1 VSNFAKPTIKDIY
14 DTILNDYIVRTG
26 QQIPILKRSLVKC
39 FAYAIAGIV
48 SFMWNF
54 AEWQYLQVFV
64 ETCDF
69 ESLKRWG
76 NLVNINHKK
85 GTKAILRIKL
95 NNIQPNITIQA
106 GTTWK
111 SLINGLIYK
120 SILTTNTYPQT
131 TTENNNQTTV
141 NYQLSTINLNV
152 ECTEIGSKGNLPN
165 EEILNLINPLIG
177 IPDTAT
183 VDQTIT
189 IGTEDEDT
197 ESYRVRVI
205 TRYRNK
211 PQGGSAMDYYQ
222 WATEVNG
229 IIDCLPYVLTPGL
242 ITLYI
247 IKDGIGLNRTPTG
260 EINPNIFPQWNNGQI
275 QDINGYGQFLSVAK
289 SISGSNNNNTSI
301 TTNTIANY
309 DRRPLN
315 TKVQLLP
322 PNYTEY
328 KVEITELNPISEQ
341 IIQNI
346 KEGLINELNKK
357 RPNIK
362 ILNYTINN
370 ATINSNQLNSIVQN
384 IMNKVDG
391 SFTNFMLRNSNDEII
406 LNDIL
411 SIGCL
416 AYLGELKINGSVIDL

>member
-1 VSNFAKPTIKDIY
+1 
-14 DTILNDYIVRTG
+14 
-26 QQIPILKRSLVKC
+26 
-39 FAYAIAGIV
+39 
-48 SFMWNF
+48 MWNF

-85 GTKAILRIKL
+85 GTKAILKIKL
-95 NNIQPNITIQA
+95 QNVQPNITIQA

-111 SLINGLIYK
+111 SLTNGLIYR
-120 SILTTNTYPQT
+120 SIS
-131 TTENNNQTTV
+131 TV
-141 NYQLSTINLNV
+141 NSNPIETTDLFANV
-152 ECTEIGSKGNLPN
+152 ECTETGSKGNLPN
-165 EEILNLINPLIG
+165 EEILNLINPIIG
-177 IPDTAT
+177 IPDTTT
-183 VDQTIT
+183 VEQTIT
-189 IGTEDEDT
+189 IGTEDEDI
-197 ESYRVRVI
+197 ESYRTRVI

-222 WATEVNG
+222 WAVEVNG

-242 ITLYI
+242 ITLFI
-247 IKDGIGLNRTPTG
+247 VKDGIGLNRTPTG

-289 SISGSNNNNTSI
+289 SISGSNNNNNTSI
-301 TTNTIANY
+301 TTNIISNY

-341 IIQNI
+341 IIQSI

-357 RPNIK
+357 KPNIK

-391 SFTNFMLRNSNDEII
+391 SFTNFILRNANDEMI
-406 LNDIL
+406 LNDVL

-416 AYLGELKINGSVIDL
+416 AYLGELKINGVIVDL

>member
-1 VSNFAKPTIKDIY
+1 
-14 DTILNDYIVRTG
+14 
-26 QQIPILKRSLVKC
+26 VKC

-48 SFMWNF
+48 SFIWNF

-64 ETCDF
+64 ETSDF

-76 NLVNINHKK
+76 NLVNIDHKK
-85 GTKAILRIKL
+85 GTKAILKL
-95 NNIQPNITIQA
+95 KLDNIQPNITIQA
-106 GTTWK
+106 GTAWK
-111 SLINGLIYK
+111 SLTNGLIYK
-120 SILTTNTYPQT
+120 SISTTNTYPQT
-131 TTENNNQTTV
+131 TSNNIQQFV
-141 NYQLSTINLNV
+141 NV
-152 ECTEIGSKGNLPN
+152 ECTETGSKGNLPN
-165 EEILNLINPLIG
+165 EEQLNLINPTIG

-183 VDQTIT
+183 VEQTIVL
-189 IGTEDEDT
+189 GTEDEDI
-197 ESYRVRVI
+197 EAYRIRVMA
-205 TRYRNK
+205 RYRRK
-211 PQGGSAMDYYQ
+211 PQGGSATDYCQ
-222 WATEVNG
+222 WATEVSG
-229 IIDCLPYVLTPGL
+229 IVDCLPYILNPGL

-247 IKDGIGLNRTPTG
+247 VKDGIGLNRTPTG
-260 EINPNIFPQWNNGQI
+260 EIEPNIFPQWQNGQI

-289 SISGSNNNNTSI
+289 SISGSNNNASSI
-301 TTNTIANY
+301 ITNAIANY

-328 KVEITELNPISEQ
+328 KVEITELNPISDQ
-341 IIQNI
+341 IINNI

-370 ATINSNQLNSIVQN
+370 ATVNSNQLNSIVQN

-391 SFTNFMLRNSNDEII
+391 SFTNFILRNNNDETI

>member
-1 VSNFAKPTIKDIY
+1 MSNFTKPTIKDIY
-14 DTILNDYIVRTG
+14 DTILNDYVVRTG
-26 QQIPILKRSLVKC
+26 QQMPILRRSLVEC

-64 ETCDF
+64 EACDF

-76 NLVNINHKK
+76 NLVNIDYKK
-85 GTKAILRIKL
+85 GTKTILKIKL

-111 SLINGLIYK
+111 SLTNGLIYK
-120 SILTTNTYPQT
+120 SISAVSTQSI
-131 TTENNNQTTV
+131 EAID
-141 NYQLSTINLNV
+141 LSINV
-152 ECTEIGSKGNLPN
+152 ECTETGSKGNLPN

-183 VDQTIT
+183 VEQTIT

-197 ESYRVRVI
+197 ESYRTRVI

-211 PQGGSAMDYYQ
+211 PQGGSTMDYYQ
-222 WATEVNG
+222 WAVEVSG
-229 IIDCLPYVLTPGL
+229 IIDCLPYILTPGL
-242 ITLYI
+242 ITLFI
-247 IKDGIGLNRTPTG
+247 VKDGIGLNRTPTG
-260 EINPNIFPQWNNGQI
+260 EINPNIFPQWQNGQI

-289 SISGSNNNNTSI
+289 SISGSGNNNNQSISGSNNNNNTSI
-301 TTNTIANY
+301 STNTIANY

-328 KVEITELNPISEQ
+328 KIEITELNPT
-341 IIQNI
+341 
-346 KEGLINELNKK
+346 
-357 RPNIK
+357 PNQ
-362 ILNYTINN
+362 TIYSNMNN
-370 ATINSNQLNSIVQN
+370 
-384 IMNKVDG
+384 
-391 SFTNFMLRNSNDEII
+391 TNTS
-406 LNDIL
+406 
-411 SIGCL
+411 
-416 AYLGELKINGSVIDL
+416 

>member
-1 VSNFAKPTIKDIY
+1 
-14 DTILNDYIVRTG
+14 
-26 QQIPILKRSLVKC
+26 
-39 FAYAIAGIV
+39 
-48 SFMWNF
+48 MWNF

-64 ETCDF
+64 ETADF

-76 NLVNINHKK
+76 NLVNISHKK
-85 GTKAILRIKL
+85 GTKTILKLKL

-106 GTTWK
+106 GTIWK
-111 SLINGLIYK
+111 SLMNGLIYK
-120 SILTTNTYPQT
+120 SISAITSQT
-131 TTENNNQTTV
+131 TIEDRLFV
-141 NYQLSTINLNV
+141 NV
-152 ECTEIGSKGNLPN
+152 ECSESGTKGNLPN
-165 EEILNLINPLIG
+165 EEQLNLINPIIG
-177 IPDTAT
+177 IPDIAI
-183 VDQTIT
+183 VEQTIT
-189 IGTEDEDT
+189 LGTEDEDIET
-197 ESYRVRVI
+197 YRARVI

-211 PQGGSAMDYYQ
+211 PQGGSAMDYYM

-229 IIDCLPYVLTPGL
+229 IIDCLPYILTPGL
-242 ITLYI
+242 ITLFI
-247 IKDGIGLNRTPTG
+247 VKDGIGLNRTPTG
-260 EINPNIFPQWNNGQI
+260 EIEPNIFPQWSNGQI

-289 SISGSNNNNTSI
+289 SISGSNNNNQSI
-301 TTNTIANY
+301 STNVITDY

-315 TKVQLLP
+315 TKVQLFP

-328 KVEITELNPISEQ
+328 KVEITELNPISNQ

-362 ILNYTINN
+362 ILNYTVNN

-391 SFTNFMLRNSNDEII
+391 SFTNFILRNSSDEII
-406 LNDIL
+406 LNDVL

-416 AYLGELKINGSVIDL
+416 AYLGELKINGIIVDL